1 MKLFLQSLSKHIAT
15 LGFIGYLPVA
25 PGTWGTAFAFLLTIL
40 LKPDDFTL
48 LMIFIPAFLLGI
60 ITSHNAEKILG
71 KDSGHIIIDEFCG
84 YLLSVA
90 FIPKSTIYLL
100 SGFILFRIFD
110 VIKPPP
116 IRQLEKTIP
125 GGTGIMSDDILAAI
139 YTNICMQLWKLL
151 AN

>member
-1 MKLFLQSLSKHIAT
+1 MFLQSLSKHIAT
-15 LGFIGYLPVA
+15 LSFIGYLPVA

-40 LKPDDFTL
+40 LKPDDVTL
-48 LMIFIPAFLLGI
+48 LIIFIPAFLVGL

-71 KDSGHIIIDEFCG
+71 KDSTHIIIDEFCG

-90 FIPKSTIYLL
+90 FIPKSTAYLL

-116 IRQLEKTIP
+116 IRRLEETVP
-125 GGTGIMSDDILAAI
+125 GGAGVMLDDILAAV
-139 YTNICMQLWKLL
+139 YSNVCMQLWRLFV
-151 AN
+151 N

>member
-1 MKLFLQSLSKHIAT
+1 M
-15 LGFIGYLPVA
+15 
-25 PGTWGTAFAFLLTIL
+25 
-40 LKPDDFTL
+40 
-48 LMIFIPAFLLGI
+48 PAFLLGI
-60 ITSHNAEKILG
+60 ITSHNAEKMLG
-71 KDSGHIIIDEFCG
+71 KDSTHIVIDEFCG

-100 SGFILFRIFD
+100 SGVMLFRIFD

-125 GGTGIMSDDILAAI
+125 GGAGIMIDDILAAV
-139 YTNICMQLWKLL
+139 YSNVCMQLWRLL

>member
-48 LMIFIPAFLLGI
+48 LMIFIPAFLLGL

-90 FIPKSTIYLL
+90 FIPKSTAYLL

-116 IRQLEKTIP
+116 IRRLEETVP
-125 GGTGIMSDDILAAI
+125 GGAGVMLDDILAAI
-139 YTNICMQLWKLL
+139 YTNICMQLWRYFI
-151 AN
+151 

>member
-1 MKLFLQSLSKHIAT
+1 
-15 LGFIGYLPVA
+15 
-25 PGTWGTAFAFLLTIL
+25 
-40 LKPDDFTL
+40 
-48 LMIFIPAFLLGI
+48 MIFIPAFLLGL

-90 FIPKSTIYLL
+90 FIPKSTAYLL

-116 IRQLEKTIP
+116 IRRLEETVP
-125 GGTGIMSDDILAAI
+125 GGAGVMLDDILAAI
-139 YTNICMQLWKLL
+139 YTNICLQLWRYFI
-151 AN
+151 